1 MLQFR
6 KLKCIL
12 HILLQ
17 FFRYLFFFRIILQ
30 EETMLP
36 TGNELITV
44 KKINSFKKELQLNRE
59 KVSDQIRDSQLNVY
73 RRNRLDKSKIIPV
86 TDPENVLSSSSDMS
100 NIELFPNMNTESK
113 EYEISHNPI
122 VNFMII
128 NNSPNSRETKVL
140 TNTDMITD
148 DGRMTGIT
156 PKITEN
162 SMKSQSNDRVAY
174 NRKDL
179 ICLVWKKWK
188 RFTLDK
194 KLSMEGDH
202 TSETKNYVSKN
213 TQTYINRKVMRKF
226 WDIWLQ
232 VVREKKKA
240 LSADHG
246 ALQMERID
254 KFLKELQERK
264 QSLIAITA
272 ATMSR
277 DLNNVKK
284 GTENNSK
291 YSYRNFQPKNKRC
304 NTQNIQDNVGFQTK
318 FFPSNLNNEYQYMF
332 EVQQNIIA
340 EQKSKLEEQSKLI
353 KELQLAHLR
362 LQTEKSTKEAEEEI
376 NKMLSSCEVRLKPKA
391 KQVKNRLS
399 TVHRRSE
406 FPEKKPIVIS
416 LKTVPTI
423 VNRMEERAQERETR
437 WRLIKER
444 KQKLTEERDKRKRE
458 EEEERKQREECEKR
472 QKIVE
477 LKEKRRHEKQMEI
490 RKKKEREIMHNLI
503 IKASLQ
509 YKELLMKKVIS
520 SLKQLVAHK
529 WMLTDI
535 AEKHYKTQLLR
546 NSFQIWRT
554 HVQSIIS
561 LKMYKVTALYNRILM
576 KKVFRGLFQVI
587 KNQITS

>member
-1 MLQFR
+1 
-6 KLKCIL
+6 
-12 HILLQ
+12 
-17 FFRYLFFFRIILQ
+17 
-30 EETMLP
+30 MLP

-44 KKINSFKKELQLNRE
+44 REINSFKRELQLNRE
-59 KVSDQIRDSQLNVY
+59 KVSDQIRGSQLNVY
-73 RRNRLDKSKIIPV
+73 GRNSLKKSKIIPV
-86 TDPENVLSSSSDMS
+86 TDTEYVLSSSSDMS

-113 EYEISHNPI
+113 EYETSHNPT
-122 VNFMII
+122 VNFLIS
-128 NNSPNSRETKVL
+128 NNLPNTRETEVL

-148 DGRMTGIT
+148 DGRMTGII

-162 SMKSQSNDRVAY
+162 SMMSQSNHRVAY
-174 NRKDL
+174 NRRDL
-179 ICLVWKKWK
+179 LCLVWKKWK
-188 RFTLDK
+188 RFTLYK
-194 KLSMEGDH
+194 KLRMEEDH
-202 TSETKNYVSKN
+202 TSETKIYVGKN
-213 TQTYINRKVMRKF
+213 IQTHINRKVMRKF

-240 LSADHG
+240 LSGDHG
-246 ALQMERID
+246 ILQMERIE

-264 QSLIAITA
+264 QSLIPVTA

-277 DLNNVKK
+277 DVSNVKK

-291 YSYRNFQPKNKRC
+291 YSYHNFQPKNKRC
-304 NTQNIQDNVGFQTK
+304 NKQNKQDNVGFQTK
-318 FFPSNLNNEYQYMF
+318 IFPSNLNNEYQYKF

-353 KELQLAHLR
+353 KELQLAHLT

-376 NKMLSSCEVRLKPKA
+376 NKMISSCEVILKPKA

-458 EEEERKQREECEKR
+458 EEEERKQKEECEKR
-472 QKIVE
+472 QKILE
-477 LKEKRRHEKQMEI
+477 LKEKRRLEKQMEI
-490 RKKKEREIMHNLI
+490 QKKKEREIMHNLI
-503 IKASLQ
+503 LKASLQ
-509 YKELLMKKVIS
+509 YKEVLMKKVIS

-535 AEKHYKTQLLR
+535 AEKHYKTQLLH

-561 LKMYKVTALYNRILM
+561 LRVYKVTALYNRILM

>member
-1 MLQFR
+1 
-6 KLKCIL
+6 
-12 HILLQ
+12 
-17 FFRYLFFFRIILQ
+17 
-30 EETMLP
+30 MLP

-59 KVSDQIRDSQLNVY
+59 KVSGHIRGSQLNVY
-73 RRNRLDKSKIIPV
+73 RRNRHNSSKIIPV
-86 TDPENVLSSSSDMS
+86 TDTENVLSSSSDMS

-122 VNFMII
+122 VNFLII

-140 TNTDMITD
+140 TSTDMIAD

-194 KLSMEGDH
+194 KLSVEEGH

-213 TQTYINRKVMRKF
+213 IQTHINRKVMRKF

-232 VVREKKKA
+232 VVKEKKKA
-240 LSADHG
+240 LSADHST
-246 ALQMERID
+246 LQMERID

-304 NTQNIQDNVGFQTK
+304 SKQNIQDNVGFHTK
-318 FFPSNLNNEYQYMF
+318 IFPSNLNNEYQYMF

-362 LQTEKSTKEAEEEI
+362 LQTEKSTKQAEEEI

-406 FPEKKPIVIS
+406 FPEKKQIVIS

-423 VNRMEERAQERETR
+423 VNKMEERAQERETR
-437 WRLIKER
+437 WRLVKER

-458 EEEERKQREECEKR
+458 EDEERKQKEECEKR
-472 QKIVE
+472 QKILE
-477 LKEKRRHEKQMEI
+477 LKEKRRLEKQMEI

-509 YKELLMKKVIS
+509 YKELLMKKAIS

-554 HVQSIIS
+554 HVQSVVS
-561 LKMYKVTALYNRILM
+561 LRMYRATALYNRILI
-576 KKVFRGLFQVI
+576 KRFFRGLFQVI